1 MDLYQILEI
10 KSTASKAEIKKAY
23 LRLAKLYHPDKNN
36 DINNHDRFQKIK
48 TAYDI
53 LSNDNTR
60 QEYQKMNL
68 EDKLSFMEVLEKIL
82 QDNFQ
87 LSELNKYNIKLNN
100 IDFDYIKRNFINFF
114 HGINIEELLQL
125 FSKGYVQKKNFNII
139 NCSESE
145 VELYDESYAEYY
157 YQLPIFYQK
166 FNKLDIK
173 LDLQVDILDIINNNK
188 RKIKIKRKNN
198 DSEETSVFIL
208 NTNYPYIIFTGAG
221 DHYNGEYGN
230 LIIKLN
236 LQLSNLYWDNNL
248 ILIEYPITLYEMI
261 YGLNISLNLSEN
273 DNIFVNV
280 HNWIPNI
287 DGFIIDNT
295 NINTNLELANYKFII
310 KLYLNYESNYEKE
323 KILREY
329 FN

>member
-236 LQLSNLYWDNNL
+236 L
-248 ILIEYPITLYEMI
+248 
-261 YGLNISLNLSEN
+261 
-273 DNIFVNV
+273 
-280 HNWIPNI
+280 H
-287 DGFIIDNT
+287 
-295 NINTNLELANYKFII
+295 
-310 KLYLNYESNYEKE
+310 
-323 KILREY
+323 
-329 FN
+329 